1 MTLSPER
8 KDANQI
14 KGKQIQPFCKD
25 YPQNVFCSMLHKIF
39 LYISSMS
46 PFFLIVFILSFSP
59 CENVSQQTIYCDVS
73 ISIIRWNCAGLF
85 IVGLL
90 YFVYMEFV
98 RKPSSFNQSIE
109 ISHYESLSYE
119 NLSFLASYFV
129 PLVSFNLLYLSH
141 TIVMILLV
149 ICIGIIFIQSG
160 KYYTNPT
167 LALFGYRVYYI
178 AGRTKAFEDSN
189 RKNVSYTIITRGTL
203 ENVRWLKTLKI
214 EEGFYYSK
222 VAES

>member
-1 MTLSPER
+1 
-8 KDANQI
+8 
-14 KGKQIQPFCKD
+14 
-25 YPQNVFCSMLHKIF
+25 MLHKIF

-46 PFFLIVFILSFSP
+46 LFFLIVFILSFSP
-59 CENVSQQTIYCDVS
+59 CENVSQQTKYCDVS
-73 ISIIRWNCAGLF
+73 ICIIRWSSASLL

-90 YFVYMEFV
+90 YFAYMELI
-98 RKPSSFNQSIE
+98 RKPSSFNQSVE
-109 ISHYESLSYE
+109 IVNYESLSYE

-149 ICIGIIFIQSG
+149 VSIGVIFVQSG

-167 LALFGYRVYYI
+167 LALLGYRVYHITGY
-178 AGRTKAFEDSN
+178 TKAFEEDK
-189 RKNVSYTIITRGTL
+189 RKEVAYTIITRGTL
-203 ENVRWLKTLKI
+203 EDVKWLRSLKI

>member
-1 MTLSPER
+1 M
-8 KDANQI
+8 K
-14 KGKQIQPFCKD
+14 
-25 YPQNVFCSMLHKIF
+25 HKTF

-46 PFFLIVFILSFSP
+46 LFFLIVFILSFSP
-59 CENVSQQTIYCDVS
+59 CENVSQQTKYCDVS
-73 ISIIRWNCAGLF
+73 IGIIRWGS
-85 IVGLL
+85 IVFFLTGLL
-90 YFVYMEFV
+90 YFAYMEFI
-98 RKPSSFNQSIE
+98 RKPSSFNQSVE
-109 ISHYESLSYE
+109 IVSYECLSYE

-149 ICIGIIFIQSG
+149 ISIGVIFVQSG

-178 AGRTKAFEDSN
+178 TGRTKAFEEDK
-189 RKNVSYTIITRGTL
+189 RKDVSYTIITRDTL
-203 ENVRWLKTLKI
+203 TDVKWLKTLKI

-222 VAES
+222 VDES

>member
-1 MTLSPER
+1 M
-8 KDANQI
+8 K
-14 KGKQIQPFCKD
+14 
-25 YPQNVFCSMLHKIF
+25 HKTF

-46 PFFLIVFILSFSP
+46 LFFLIVFILSFSP
-59 CENVSQQTIYCDVS
+59 CENVSQQTKYCDVS
-73 ISIIRWNCAGLF
+73 IGIIRWGS
-85 IVGLL
+85 IVFFLTGLL
-90 YFVYMEFV
+90 YFAYMEFI
-98 RKPSSFNQSIE
+98 RKPSSFNQSVE
-109 ISHYESLSYE
+109 IVSYECLSYE

-149 ICIGIIFIQSG
+149 ISIGVIFVQSG

-178 AGRTKAFEDSN
+178 TGRTKAFEEDK
-189 RKNVSYTIITRGTL
+189 RKDVSYTIITRDTL
-203 ENVRWLKTLKI
+203 TDVKWLRTLKI

-222 VAES
+222 VDES

>member
-1 MTLSPER
+1 M
-8 KDANQI
+8 
-14 KGKQIQPFCKD
+14 
-25 YPQNVFCSMLHKIF
+25 HKIF

-46 PFFLIVFILSFSP
+46 LFFLIVFILSFSP
-59 CENVSQQTIYCDVS
+59 CENVSQQTRYCDIS
-73 ISIIRWNCAGLF
+73 ICIIRWSSACLLIA
-85 IVGLL
+85 GLL
-90 YFVYMEFV
+90 YFAYMEYI

-109 ISHYESLSYE
+109 IVSYESLSYE

-149 ICIGIIFIQSG
+149 ISIGIIFIQSG

-167 LALFGYRVYYI
+167 LALFGYRVYHIKGY
-178 AGRTKAFEDSN
+178 TKAFEEDK
-189 RKNVSYTIITRGTL
+189 RKEVSYTIITRGTL
-203 ENVRWLKTLKI
+203 EDVKWLRTLKI